1 MDTWTKYKPSETALH
16 YPFYDLKFEDG
27 SVFVN
32 IAKELISDFNIK
44 VTHIRRSA
52 MSAVEMEQA
61 RCDRIV
67 CEEWNDAVK
76 DDRSPSDMIARI
88 LNRIRN
94 VD

>member
-1 MDTWTKYKPSETALH
+1 MDTWTKYKIGETPLH

-27 SVFVN
+27 SVFPN
-32 IAKELISDFNIK
+32 TCKEALQEFGYK

-52 MSAVEMEQA
+52 MSGVEMEQA

-67 CEEWNDAVK
+67 CEEWNDSVK
-76 DDRSPSDMIARI
+76 DDRSPFDMIARI